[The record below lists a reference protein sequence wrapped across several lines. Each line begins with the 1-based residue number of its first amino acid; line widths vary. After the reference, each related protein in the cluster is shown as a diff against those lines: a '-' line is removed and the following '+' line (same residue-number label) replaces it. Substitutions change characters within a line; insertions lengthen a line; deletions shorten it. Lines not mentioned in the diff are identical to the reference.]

1 MLGVR
6 SYGARC
12 DGTAVGGSRILA
24 TILPTMAAGFAIA
37 ATAVDP
43 AAVALAT
50 TPGPSMYYARAGH
63 TATALGNGLILIAGG
78 ASNPSAELY
87 HPTYNTFTIT
97 GDMRYSREGHTA
109 TPLGTGQ
116 ALIAG
121 GTTLSSTA
129 ELYDPLTGRF
139 SNAGSMHYMRTGHT
153 ATRLPNGQVLLAGG
167 HDASGTALTSAEIYN
182 PATHTFTL
190 TGSMSTARRNQTAT
204 MLPNGKVLVAGG
216 SSLATAELF
225 DPTTGHFTPT
235 GALRVARF
243 NHTATMLS
251 SGRVLLVG
259 GYAATGGPMVSAE
272 LYSVSTGTFTLAGS
286 LTSPRAA
293 HTATLR
299 GDGTVLIVG
308 GFRGWHENVATVP
321 YFPYRLALCSIAHVP
336 CGASIPNSTVEIFHP
351 TTDQFSAAG
360 SGPAVGGHGA
370 ARIPAVGELVT
381 GGEVMVGRGRV
392 AVVWGHHCCV
402 VGTVSENEPTNSAV
416 LIPGD

>member
-1 MLGVR
+1 MLGIRTCAAR
-6 SYGARC
+6 SEGS
-12 DGTAVGGSRILA
+12 AVGGARILA
-24 TILPTMAAGFAIA
+24 TILPAMAFAGSAIA

-43 AAVALAT
+43 EAVALAT
-50 TPGPSMYYARAGH
+50 TPTPSMYYARAGH
-63 TATALGNGLILIAGG
+63 TETALGNGLILIAGG

-109 TPLGTGQ
+109 TLLGTGQ

-139 SNAGSMHYMRTGHT
+139 SDAGSMHYVRTGHT
-153 ATRLPNGQVLLAGG
+153 ATRLPTGHVLLAGG
-167 HDASGTALTSAEIYN
+167 QDASGTLTSAEIYN

-190 TGSMSTARRNQTAT
+190 TGSMSTARRNHTAT

-225 DPTTGHFTPT
+225 DPSTGHFTPT
-235 GALRVARF
+235 GALRVGRF
-243 NHTATMLS
+243 NHTATMLP

-272 LYSVSTGTFTLAGS
+272 LYSVSTGTFTLTGS
-286 LTSPRAA
+286 LTSPHAA

-299 GDGTVLIVG
+299 GDGTVLVVG
-308 GFRGWHENVATVP
+308 GFQGWHTNVTPPPDPVE
-321 YFPYRLALCSIAHVP
+321 LCSIVHVP
-336 CGASIPNSTVEIFHP
+336 CGAAIPNPTVELFHP
-351 TTDQFSAAG
+351 TTGQFSAAG

-381 GGEVMVGRGRV
+381 GGEVMTRRRV
-392 AVVWGHHCCV
+392 VFHIGLHIGVAYVF
-402 VGTVSENEPTNSAV
+402 ENEPTNSAV

>member
-1 MLGVR
+1 MLGIR

-24 TILPTMAAGFAIA
+24 TILAAMAAGFAIA
-37 ATAVDP
+37 ATAGDP

-87 HPTYNTFTIT
+87 HPTYDTFTIT

-109 TPLGTGQ
+109 TLLGTGQ

-121 GTTLSSTA
+121 GTTLSSTV

-167 HDASGTALTSAEIYN
+167 DDASGTALTSAEIYN

-216 SSLATAELF
+216 ASLATAELF

-243 NHTATMLS
+243 NHTATMLP

-259 GYAATGGPMVSAE
+259 GYSATGGPMVSAE
-272 LYSVSTGTFTLAGS
+272 LYSVSTGTFTLTGS
-286 LTSPRAA
+286 LTSPHAA

-308 GFRGWHENVATVP
+308 GFQGWHTNLAPPP
-321 YFPYRLALCSIAHVP
+321 YGGTLCSIVHVP
-336 CGASIPNSTVEIFHP
+336 CGASVPNPTVEIFHP
-351 TTDQFSAAG
+351 TTGQFSGAG
-360 SGPAVGGHGA
+360 SGPAVGDHGA

-381 GGEVMVGRGRV
+381 GGEVMVQRRV
-392 AVVWGHHCCV
+392 VIGAGDRCCV
-402 VGTVSENEPTNSAV
+402 VAKFFENEPTNSAV
-416 LIPGD
+416 LIPGH